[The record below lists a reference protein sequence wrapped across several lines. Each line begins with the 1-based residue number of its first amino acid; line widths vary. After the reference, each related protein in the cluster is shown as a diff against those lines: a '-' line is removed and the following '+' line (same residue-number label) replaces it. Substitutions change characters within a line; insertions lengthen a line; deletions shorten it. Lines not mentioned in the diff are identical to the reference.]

1 MEASRGESTKA
12 DGMTGANSMSISL
25 ITSTMN
31 RPRQIG
37 ELLDC
42 LITQTRKAD
51 QIIIVDQSTDDATR
65 DVVSAYLD
73 RLPVQYI
80 RDPRKGLSRG
90 RNLGLK
96 DVVADIVAF
105 PDDDCVYPNDTLERV
120 AAAFTADPELGI
132 YTGMSITP
140 AGHPSQ
146 GRWGT
151 VPTVI
156 DRFNLWTSQTSYTT
170 FYRGAT
176 LKAAG
181 LFNED
186 LGVGSGTPWGAGE
199 ETELML
205 RALRNG
211 AKGLYDPAL
220 RIMHPEPLAVF
231 DKAALDRGRRYNRG
245 FGRVLRM
252 DGFPFWFVLYM
263 ASRPLLGAAVSL
275 AKGRFDQAHYRAIAF
290 SQRLRGW
297 ADRLED

>member
-1 MEASRGESTKA
+1 
-12 DGMTGANSMSISL
+12 MSISL
-25 ITSTMN
+25 VTSTMN

-42 LITQTRKAD
+42 LIAQTLQAD
-51 QIIIVDQSTDDATR
+51 QIIIVDQSTDDLTR
-65 DVVSAYLD
+65 DVVGAYLD
-73 RLPVQYI
+73 RLPVRYI

-96 DVVADIVAF
+96 DVSADIVAF
-105 PDDDCVYPNDTLERV
+105 PDDDCIYPVDTLQRV
-120 AAAFTADPELGI
+120 SAAFNADPELGI

-140 AGHPSQ
+140 AGSPSQ

-151 VPTVI
+151 TVHVI
-156 DRFNLWTSQTSYTT
+156 DRFNIWTSQTSYTT
-170 FYRGAT
+170 FYRGET

-205 RALRNG
+205 RALRKG
-211 AKGLYDPAL
+211 ARGLYDPAL

-231 DKAALDRGRRYNRG
+231 DNAALDRGRRYNRG
-245 FGRVLRM
+245 FGRVMRM
-252 DGFPFWFVLYM
+252 ENYPLWFVGYM
-263 ASRPLLGAAVSL
+263 ACRPLLGAAASL
-275 AKGRFDQAHYRAIAF
+275 ARGKLGQARYRAIAF
-290 SQRLRGW
+290 SQRFGGW
-297 ADRLED
+297 ADALDGRASRG